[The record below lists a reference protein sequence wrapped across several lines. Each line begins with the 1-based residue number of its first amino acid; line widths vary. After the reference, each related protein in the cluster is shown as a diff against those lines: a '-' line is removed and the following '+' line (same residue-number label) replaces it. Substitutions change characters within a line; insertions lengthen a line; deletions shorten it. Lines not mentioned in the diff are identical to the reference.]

1 MLDQIKVVYL
11 NNQIFPIWVE
21 SQVCLF
27 VRTVSIEPEQ
37 QPFALINGLTRVI
50 VNPISRKNNSSAI
63 NDQEITD
70 LNNNFDWEFIA
81 QIQVKNEFNSGKY

>member
-50 VNPISRKNNSSAI
+50 VNPIIRKNAI

-70 LNNNFDWEFIA
+70 LNDNFDWEFIA

>member
-50 VNPISRKNNSSAI
+50 VNPIIRKKAI
-63 NDQEITD
+63 NDQETTD